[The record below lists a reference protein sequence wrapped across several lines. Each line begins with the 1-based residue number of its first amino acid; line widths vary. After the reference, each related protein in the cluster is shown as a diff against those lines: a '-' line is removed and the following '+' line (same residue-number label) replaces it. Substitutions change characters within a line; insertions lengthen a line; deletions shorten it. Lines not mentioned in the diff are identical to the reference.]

1 MDNIKNDEYYLT
13 KIIEYIDFAINSVS
27 KATREEFNNN
37 EILINAIMFSF
48 IQISEYSNKLSSDY
62 KLSKKDVPWNKIK
75 GIRNVIVHD
84 YDIVDTE
91 IVYTTVINDFPSFK
105 DKIKNS

>member
-48 IQISEYSNKLSSDY
+48 IQIVQHK
-62 KLSKKDVPWNKIK
+62 
-75 GIRNVIVHD
+75 
-84 YDIVDTE
+84 
-91 IVYTTVINDFPSFK
+91 
-105 DKIKNS
+105 